1 METNEAF
8 PAREKNPADLAKLEG
23 YNPKMA
29 ETSCAKLAGADR
41 RAGKANEAWALYKWN
56 AGVTFPMNYAS
67 IMAEVSLPRWKHLY
81 IWIFSPQE
89 FSRTS
94 LLYCAPQKILPH
106 QLSHCKIQPKLQ
118 SWQNETIL
126 VVVIR
131 AHSSATYS
139 TFSRHLFYKP
149 NRKNMAIL
157 IGIPTWPAS
166 KYSK

>member
-1 METNEAF
+1 MKLSQLEKRIQQTLPNSRDTIQKWPKLLAPNWPERIGGRGKQMRPEHCINEIH
-8 PAREKNPADLAKLEG
+8 
-23 YNPKMA
+23 
-29 ETSCAKLAGADR
+29 
-41 RAGKANEAWALYKWN
+41 
-56 AGVTFPMNYAS
+56 GVTFPMNYAS

-157 IGIPTWPAS
+157 IGIPT
-166 KYSK
+166 